1 MAASAPAPEIPNY
14 HLSKQG
20 YAELLRTEANLPFIY
35 DDLRTG
41 AARPLNTY
49 EEARGTPTM
58 GIGVAIQD
66 EAARQKYAKYLGK
79 QIPAAEIEEINRLKL
94 AEFEANLNKRLVG
107 AKLSQAMFD
116 ALFSLTWNTGS
127 NSSWVKNATNAVKA
141 GDYAAAQQV
150 IANGPITSKGQ
161 LVSGLVTRRAREAA
175 MFAAEG
181 LTGFASLTREAA
193 EAATRNPLPF
203 LTGALLVSGTTF
215 FLVRRLSA

>member
-1 MAASAPAPEIPNY
+1 MAASAPAPEIPQY

-41 AARPLNTY
+41 AARPLNSY

-58 GIGVAIQD
+58 GIGVAIQG
-66 EAARQKYAKYLGK
+66 EAARQQYARYLGK
-79 QIPAAEIEEINRLKL
+79 QIPAAELEEINRLKL
-94 AEFEANLNKRLVG
+94 AEFEANLNKKLVG
-107 AKLSQAMFD
+107 AKLSQAMYD
-116 ALFSLTWNTGS
+116 ALFSLMWNTGP
-127 NSSWVKNATNAVKA
+127 NSSWVKNATTAVKA
-141 GDYAAAQQV
+141 GDYAAAQQT
-150 IANGPITSKGQ
+150 IANGPVTSKGQ

-181 LTGFASLTREAA
+181 LTGFVSLTREAA

-203 LTGALLVSGTTF
+203 IAGALMVSGTTF
-215 FLVRRLSA
+215 VLVRKLSK

>member
-1 MAASAPAPEIPNY
+1 M
-14 HLSKQG
+14 
-20 YAELLRTEANLPFIY
+20 
-35 DDLRTG
+35 
-41 AARPLNTY
+41 
-49 EEARGTPTM
+49 
-58 GIGVAIQD
+58 
-66 EAARQKYAKYLGK
+66 
-79 QIPAAEIEEINRLKL
+79 
-94 AEFEANLNKRLVG
+94 
-107 AKLSQAMFD
+107 
-116 ALFSLTWNTGS
+116 
-127 NSSWVKNATNAVKA
+127 KNATNAVKA

-215 FLVRRLSA
+215 VLVRKLSK